1 MTTKK
6 TTKRVRRSPEDAS
19 ALILDAAEQVF
30 ADRGPDAAGLKDVAT
45 AAGVSH
51 GLVTHY
57 FGTFDQLVVSV
68 LDRRV
73 ARGRDQ
79 VEQLLAQETGP
90 EVVLQFLVGYLSEPV
105 QMRLI
110 TWALLTGKQDA
121 LLPLSV
127 GALRP
132 IVEAIGERR
141 RRAKKARKA
150 DLAQVEVD
158 LTISMAASFGFALGR
173 ELFARALGMEPLA
186 PHAFAHRL
194 SALLQKAQL
203 THLGG

>member
-1 MTTKK
+1 M
-6 TTKRVRRSPEDAS
+6 
-19 ALILDAAEQVF
+19 DAAERVF
-30 ADRGPDAAGLKDVAT
+30 ASLGPDAAGLKDVAK

-57 FGTFDQLVVSV
+57 FGTFDQLVISV

-73 ARGRDQ
+73 ARGREQ
-79 VEQLLAQETGP
+79 VEQLVAQKTGP
-90 EVVLQFLVGYLSEPV
+90 EVVLQFLVAYLSEPV

-141 RRAKKARKA
+141 RVATGSRKP
-150 DLAQVEVD
+150 DLEQVELD
-158 LTISMAASFGFALGR
+158 LTISMASSFGFALGR
-173 ELFARALGMEPLA
+173 ELFARALGAPPLEPQ
-186 PHAFAHRL
+186 AFAHRL
-194 SALLQKAQL
+194 SLLLQTMQLAQVRKRRV
-203 THLGG
+203 